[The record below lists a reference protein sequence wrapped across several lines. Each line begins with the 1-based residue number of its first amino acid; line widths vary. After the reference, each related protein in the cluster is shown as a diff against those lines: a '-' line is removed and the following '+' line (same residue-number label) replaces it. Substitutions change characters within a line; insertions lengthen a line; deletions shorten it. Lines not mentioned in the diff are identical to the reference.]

1 MEPIDILIDDLSNPK
16 VIEFLNDHLRH
27 MVEITP
33 PGCVHALD
41 VEALKKP
48 EITFWTVWER
58 SVLVCCGALK
68 ELDATH
74 AELKSMRTAPSHL
87 GKGIASRLLEH
98 IITEA
103 KKKGYQRISLE
114 TGSYDA
120 FIPARH
126 LYEKFGFKYCKPFSD
141 YDENPNSVFMTKD
154 L

>member
-1 MEPIDILIDDLSNPK
+1 MESIDILIDDLSNPK

-68 ELDATH
+68 ELNATH

-98 IITEA
+98 ILTEA

-120 FIPARH
+120 FTPARN
-126 LYEKFGFKYCKPFSD
+126 LYEKFGFKYGKPFSD
-141 YDENPNSVFMTKD
+141 YNENPNSVFMTKD

>member
-74 AELKSMRTAPSHL
+74 AELKSMRTAPSHQ
-87 GKGIASRLLEH
+87 GKALLPVCWSTFLPRLKRKDISASVWKPAHMMRFFRPGISM
-98 IITEA
+98 
-103 KKKGYQRISLE
+103 K
-114 TGSYDA
+114 
-120 FIPARH
+120 
-126 LYEKFGFKYCKPFSD
+126 
-141 YDENPNSVFMTKD
+141 NSVLTIVSRFQIMMKTPIAY